1 MVAKNQGQLLGALF
15 IVLGLFFL
23 LGRYL
28 NLGALSWP
36 LFVIIPGLL
45 LFAGMVMGGKS
56 AAGLA
61 LPGSIVTTVG
71 LILFFQ
77 NATNTFESWSYVW
90 ALIIVAVGVG
100 RIIQGI
106 RTNERS
112 PQREGSRLIALGL
125 ALFAAFGLF
134 FELFIFHTWADTLLG
149 RYLFPLLLIGGG
161 GYLLTRRSNTPAPS
175 VTLEP
180 VTPVPT
186 GPSSTVAVTPSTSTS
201 SIPVAQQSE
210 SNVTPSE
217 TRVTP
222 ATAEEVDQNEADKTE
237 VSRTEPEPS

>member
-1 MVAKNQGQLLGALF
+1 MVVMVAKNQGQLLGALF

-149 RYLFPLLLIGGG
+149 RYLFPLFLIGGG
-161 GYLLTRRSNTPAPS
+161 AYLLTRRSNTPAPS
-175 VTLEP
+175 VILEP
-180 VTPVPT
+180 ITPVPT
-186 GPSSTVAVTPSTSTS
+186 GPSATVAVTPSTAKSST
-201 SIPVAQQSE
+201 PVAQQVV
-210 SNVTPSE
+210 SNGE

-237 VSRTEPEPS
+237 VNQTEPEPS